1 MFMIRSFFNKRIKEN
16 ILMLWELKNLNLTL
30 GLLSLKPESG
40 LFTFDR
46 VNLALTWDKGRDS
59 CTFNQLLT
67 HFTNLKFSKT
77 KILKKKCGKY

>member
-1 MFMIRSFFNKRIKEN
+1 MGTEKFEFDAR
-16 ILMLWELKNLNLTL
+16 
-30 GLLSLKPESG
+30 LLSLKPESG

-67 HFTNLKFSKT
+67 HFTNFKVSKT
-77 KILKKKCGKY
+77 KILKKNVESTESRTDLQRIRRGRY